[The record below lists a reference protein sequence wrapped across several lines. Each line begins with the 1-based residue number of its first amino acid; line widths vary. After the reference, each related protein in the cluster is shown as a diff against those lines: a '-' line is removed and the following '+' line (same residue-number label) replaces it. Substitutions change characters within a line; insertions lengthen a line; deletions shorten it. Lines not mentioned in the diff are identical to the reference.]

1 MKCRD
6 SGNECLTVKCDL
18 FRAGR
23 LLRKKNGESFQEPWY
38 FEVQKIGPETR
49 NGVLKRLK
57 RLSCKTVTGV
67 SPKFLAEFLGNL
79 VSRKFER
86 SKLNNQDDCP
96 SCNKQ
101 NRLNP
106 KKFFPLKHALDSSRY
121 RNHCCDVVILRC
133 SRKSEEV

>member
-49 NGVLKRLK
+49 NEVLKRLK
-57 RLSCKTVTGV
+57 RLSCKTVTDV
-67 SPKFLAEFLGNL
+67 SPKNFDKVSGRIGLFGNE
-79 VSRKFER
+79 KT
-86 SKLNNQDDCP
+86 DDPQEQGSTPVLTEKNCP
-96 SCNKQ
+96 N
-101 NRLNP
+101 
-106 KKFFPLKHALDSSRY
+106 
-121 RNHCCDVVILRC
+121 
-133 SRKSEEV
+133 